1 MCLPKCTVDFQY
13 NLFFFLHRDEKADG
27 TLIFSTS
34 RCHTLRRKAGR
45 CFATSAIMGQYLDN
59 EFGGAN
65 PRIDIVG
72 ANQKRHL
79 ITHADHF
86 YVPEL
91 CNLRK
96 GFASLPENWPV
107 FHVFGSEDIKT
118 AGAEAFKITP
128 EHLHQTP
135 FQSFQAGELTIT
147 PLKAYHGTEHL
158 YIYMI

>member
-1 MCLPKCTVDFQY
+1 MF
-13 NLFFFLHRDEKADG
+13 
-27 TLIFSTS
+27 
-34 RCHTLRRKAGR
+34 CHF
-45 CFATSAIMGQYLDN
+45 CDNGQYLDD

-128 EHLHQTP
+128 EHLRQTP
-135 FQSFQAGELTIT
+135 IQSFQAGELTIT